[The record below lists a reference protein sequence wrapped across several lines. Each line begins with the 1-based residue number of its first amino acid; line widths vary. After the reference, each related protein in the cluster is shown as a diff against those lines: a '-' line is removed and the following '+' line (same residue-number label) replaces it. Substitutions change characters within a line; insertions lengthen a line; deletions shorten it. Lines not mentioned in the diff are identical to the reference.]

1 MMTDNTQEKKG
12 FNSIV
17 ELINSAEF
25 FVCCIVE
32 SIVAV
37 YLLWLLFVFF
47 LVVYSSNQDMLNASF
62 SFSAGVSSP
71 EEISP
76 NVTELAAVKEVY
88 DGDTIV
94 VTVTKEY
101 RIRMLDCWAPEITG
115 DEKEDGLKSKQF
127 LESMLVA
134 GDEVFVKV
142 PTTNRIQDSIT
153 FGRVLAYVYKDIDG
167 DGEVDNISE
176 KMVENG
182 FATKE
187 KVKK

>member
-1 MMTDNTQEKKG
+1 MTDATQEKKG

-17 ELINSAEF
+17 ELINS
-25 FVCCIVE
+25 IVE
-32 SIVAV
+32 STVTV
-37 YLLWLLFVFF
+37 YLLLLLFVCF
-47 LVVYSSNQDMLNASF
+47 LVICFSNQDQDMLNASF
-62 SFSAGVSSP
+62 SFSAGVTSP

-76 NVTELAAVKEVY
+76 NVTELATVKEVY

-101 RIRMLDCWAPEITG
+101 RIRMLDCWAPEVTG
-115 DEKEDGLKSKQF
+115 DEKEEGLRSKQF

-176 KMVENG
+176 QMVENG

-187 KVKK
+187 KIKK

>member
-1 MMTDNTQEKKG
+1 MTNDTQEKKG
-12 FNSIV
+12 FNY
-17 ELINSAEF
+17 
-25 FVCCIVE
+25 IVE
-32 SIVAV
+32 SIVTV
-37 YLLWLLFVFF
+37 YLLL
-47 LVVYSSNQDMLNASF
+47 LVVVSIFNIFFSDQDQDMFNASF
-62 SFSAGVSSP
+62 SFNAGVSSP
-71 EEISP
+71 EEISQ
-76 NVTELAAVKEVY
+76 NVTELATVKEVY

-101 RIRMLDCWAPEITG
+101 RIRMLDCWAPEVTG
-115 DEKEDGLKSKQF
+115 SEKEEGLKSKQF

-142 PTTNRIQDSIT
+142 PTTKRIQDSIT
-153 FGRVLAYVYKDIDG
+153 FGRLLAYVYKDIDG

-176 KMVENG
+176 QMVENG

>member
-1 MMTDNTQEKKG
+1 MTDDTQEKKG
-12 FNSIV
+12 FNYIV
-17 ELINSAEF
+17 E
-25 FVCCIVE
+25 IV
-32 SIVAV
+32 IV
-37 YLLWLLFVFF
+37 YLLLLVFF
-47 LVVYSSNQDMLNASF
+47 NICFSGQDQDMLNASF
-62 SFSAGVSSP
+62 SFGAGVSSP
-71 EEISP
+71 EEISQ
-76 NVTELAAVKEVY
+76 NVTELATVKEVY

-101 RIRMLDCWAPEITG
+101 RVRMLDCWAPEITG

-127 LESMLVA
+127 LESILVT

-176 KMVENG
+176 QMVENG